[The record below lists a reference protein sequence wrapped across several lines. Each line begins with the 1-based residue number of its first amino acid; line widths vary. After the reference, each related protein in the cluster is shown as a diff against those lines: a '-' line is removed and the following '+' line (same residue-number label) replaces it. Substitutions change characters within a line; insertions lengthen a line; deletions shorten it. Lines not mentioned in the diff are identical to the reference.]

1 MSPLEK
7 KGEGKRKNNHLK
19 KKCRSAPWSKM
30 MFEEDKQISISGV
43 EKTFIDL
50 PKIPPKLLAFLMVH
64 YVGLL
69 KLTASTWSQHVARY
83 NI

>member
-1 MSPLEK
+1 
-7 KGEGKRKNNHLK
+7 
-19 KKCRSAPWSKM
+19 M

-50 PKIPPKLLAFLMVH
+50 PKIPPKLFAFLMVH

-69 KLTASTWSQHVARY
+69 QY
-83 NI
+83 NIYNI

>member
-1 MSPLEK
+1 
-7 KGEGKRKNNHLK
+7 
-19 KKCRSAPWSKM
+19 M

-50 PKIPPKLLAFLMVH
+50 PKIPPKLFAFLMVH

-69 KLTASTWSQHVARY
+69 KLTASSWSQHVARY